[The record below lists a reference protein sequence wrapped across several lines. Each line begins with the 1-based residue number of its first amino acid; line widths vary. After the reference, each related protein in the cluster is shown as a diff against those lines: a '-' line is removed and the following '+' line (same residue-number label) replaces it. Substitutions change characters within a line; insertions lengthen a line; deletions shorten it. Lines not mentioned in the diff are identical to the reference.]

1 MKNLFATL
9 ALCLF
14 MLSSCTAD
22 LDKLS
27 NRLDDLEDRVAILE
41 ELCAQM
47 NTNVES
53 LQTII
58 DALQNNDFITSIE
71 PIVEGGDTI
80 GYRITFSESG
90 QITIYHGEDGK
101 DGLDGEDGRDG
112 NTPEIGIAQYTDGK
126 YYWTIDGQW
135 MLDDNGEKI
144 PVTGEDGEDAITPR
158 LKIEDGYWFISYDG
172 GLTWTRLGEAT
183 GEDGK
188 DGQDG
193 STPEIGVK
201 ADTDGVYYWTL
212 NGEWLLDDNGEK
224 IPVQGES
231 GTTPQLKIEDDYWY
245 ISYDGGLTWTQL
257 GKATGDDGRDGN
269 DGLNGDSIFEDVY
282 EKDGCVYF
290 VLSNGNT
297 IVIPIMDG
305 GGTITPDPEKDFDI
319 TFTYE
324 PGTEVAVGESVE
336 IAYTVKGA
344 DKYTKVKATL
354 EDGDDSWTAIVTPD
368 AEAENEGTGVIT
380 VTNVSAEDQTGVIM
394 VFAYN
399 GDGNTIE
406 KAIILEGVPAP
417 EPVLTVTSTSPIEF
431 TADGGEG
438 TIIYTVENPRD
449 NATMTATVNQEAAGW
464 ISSFTYADGKVTFT
478 ASANPDETERTATI
492 TLTYAYGENE
502 NATATVTVNQEGL
515 VVTPTYDHELVLES
529 GKAGGMYYGNA
540 MGGDMIY
547 VLHFN
552 PRAFNGV
559 YTGYHPN
566 SQYYVITLQAPAPA
580 DLENIVLPAGNYT
593 AEQSDPT
600 GVIDGDMKILKINN
614 STLNIK
620 KDLYTT
626 SFYEGGG
633 DMVDDYL
640 DYGTLS
646 VSYEGG
652 NYTIEGIFTD
662 IDGETHHLTYTGPLP
677 ISNEVEESTPALSTL
692 TGDVNADVD
701 CDGFIYNRI
710 VGDTRQIKLQ
720 TATTGVAYDTFF
732 TIVASV
738 SSDETSL
745 YTGNFTINDSG
756 KAYYA
761 VAGYIDEATG
771 KKEGCWV
778 ECSDGTYAPLVSGS
792 LQVNMTSGTITIN
805 AQDDANHT
813 ITGSI
818 TGMLGAWD
826 TAGMGMDNVWEPLW

>member
-1 MKNLFATL
+1 MF
-9 ALCLF
+9 F
-14 MLSSCTAD
+14 FIGCTAD

-27 NRLDDLEDRVAILE
+27 NRLDKIEDRVETLE
-41 ELCAQM
+41 DLCEKM
-47 NTNVES
+47 NKDMEYV
-53 LQTII
+53 QTVIK
-58 DALQNNDFITSIE
+58 ALEGNEFITAIE
-71 PIVEGGDTI
+71 PIVNEEGDTV
-80 GYRITFSESG
+80 GYKITFSESG
-90 QITIYHGEDGK
+90 EVEIYHGKDGVDGK
-101 DGLDGEDGRDG
+101 DG
-112 NTPEIGIAQYTDGK
+112 Y
-126 YYWTIDGQW
+126 
-135 MLDDNGEKI
+135 
-144 PVTGEDGEDAITPR
+144 
-158 LKIEDGYWFISYDG
+158 
-172 GLTWTRLGEAT
+172 
-183 GEDGK
+183 
-188 DGQDG
+188 
-193 STPEIGVK
+193 TPEIGVK
-201 ADTDGVYYWTL
+201 ADTDGIYYWTL
-212 NGEWLLDDNGEK
+212 DGDWITDEDGNK
-224 IPVQGES
+224 IPVS
-231 GTTPQLKIEDDYWY
+231 GNDGQDGQDGQDGVTPQLKIEDDYWWM
-245 ISYDGGLTWTQL
+245 SLDGGMNWTKL
-257 GKATGDDGRDGN
+257 GKATGEDGTDGA
-269 DGLNGDSIFEDVY
+269 DGDSFFEEVY
-282 EKDGCVYF
+282 EQDGYVYF
-290 VLSNGNT
+290 KLTSGET
-297 IVIPIMDG
+297 FVIPIMEDG
-305 GGTITPDPEKDFDI
+305 KSFDI
-319 TFTYE
+319 AFTYE
-324 PGTEVAVGESVE
+324 PGTEVVVGESVE
-336 IAYTVKGA
+336 IPYSVKGA
-344 DKYTKVKATL
+344 DKYTTVKATV
-354 EDGDDSWTAIVTPD
+354 EDGNENWTAAVNPVD
-368 AEAENEGTGVIT
+368 SATGVIT
-380 VTNVSAEDQTGVIM
+380 VNNVSADLETGVIM

-399 GDGNTIE
+399 GAGNTIE
-406 KAIILEGVPAP
+406 KALILEGVPAP
-417 EPVLTVTSTSPIEF
+417 APALTVTVDTVKI
-431 TADGGEG
+431 TADGGAG
-438 TIIYTVENPRD
+438 TITYEVENPVEG
-449 NATMTATVNQEAAGW
+449 AVVTAAAEEGIDW
-464 ISSFTYADGKVTFT
+464 ITDFNCETSGTVTFNV
-478 ASANPDETERTATI
+478 AANELEETR
-492 TLTYAYGENE
+492 
-502 NATATVTVNQEGL
+502 TATVTLTYTYGEDKTQTATVIVSQEGFA
-515 VVTPTYDHELVLES
+515 PTYDYELALES

-540 MGGDMIY
+540 MGGNMIY

-559 YTGYHPN
+559 YTGYSPN

-614 STLNIK
+614 STLDIK

-677 ISNEVEESTPALSTL
+677 ISNEVEEPTPALSTL
-692 TGDVNADVD
+692 TGDVNADVE
-701 CDGFIYNRI
+701 CDGIIYNRI

-720 TATTGVAYDTFF
+720 TATAGVAYDTFF

-771 KKEGCWV
+771 EKEGCWV

-792 LQVNMTSGTITIN
+792 LQVNMNSGTITIN

-826 TAGMGMDNVWEPLW
+826 TAGMGMDNVWEAPW

>member
-297 IVIPIMDG
+297 IVIPIMNG

-368 AEAENEGTGVIT
+368 AETENEGTGVIT

-662 IDGETHHLTYTGPLP
+662 LNGETHHLTYTGP
-677 ISNEVEESTPALSTL
+677 ITFANEVEEPTPALSTL

-701 CDGFIYNRI
+701 CDGFIYRRI
-710 VGDTRQIKLQ
+710 VGNTRQIKLQ

-745 YTGNFTINDSG
+745 YNGNFTINDSG

>member
-1 MKNLFATL
+1 MF
-9 ALCLF
+9 F
-14 MLSSCTAD
+14 FIGCTAD

-27 NRLDDLEDRVAILE
+27 NRLDKIEDRVETLE
-41 ELCAQM
+41 ALCKQM
-47 NTNVES
+47 NSQMES
-53 LQTII
+53 LQSVIK
-58 DALQNNDFITSIE
+58 ALEGNEFITAIE
-71 PIVEGGDTI
+71 PIVNEEGDTV
-80 GYRITFSESG
+80 GYKITFSESG
-90 QITIYHGEDGK
+90 EVEIYHGKDGVDGQDGK
-101 DGLDGEDGRDG
+101 DG
-112 NTPEIGIAQYTDGK
+112 Y
-126 YYWTIDGQW
+126 
-135 MLDDNGEKI
+135 
-144 PVTGEDGEDAITPR
+144 
-158 LKIEDGYWFISYDG
+158 
-172 GLTWTRLGEAT
+172 
-183 GEDGK
+183 
-188 DGQDG
+188 
-193 STPEIGVK
+193 TPEIGVK
-201 ADTDGVYYWTL
+201 ADTDGIYYWTL
-212 NGEWLLDDNGEK
+212 DGDWITDEDGNK
-224 IPVQGES
+224 IPVS
-231 GTTPQLKIEDDYWY
+231 GNDGQDGQDGQDGVTPQLKIEDDYWWM
-245 ISYDGGLTWTQL
+245 SLDGGMNWTKL
-257 GKATGDDGRDGN
+257 GKATGEDGADGV
-269 DGLNGDSIFEDVY
+269 DGDSFFEEVY
-282 EKDGCVYF
+282 EQDGYVYF
-290 VLSNGNT
+290 KLTSGET
-297 IVIPIMDG
+297 FVIPIMEDG
-305 GGTITPDPEKDFDI
+305 KSFDI
-319 TFTYE
+319 AFTYE
-324 PGTEVAVGESVE
+324 PGTEVVVGESVE
-336 IAYTVKGA
+336 IPYSVKGA
-344 DKYTKVKATL
+344 DKYTTVKATV
-354 EDGDDSWTAIVTPD
+354 EDGNENWTAAVNPVD
-368 AEAENEGTGVIT
+368 SATGVIT
-380 VTNVSAEDQTGVIM
+380 VNNVSADLETGVIM

-399 GDGNTIE
+399 GAGNTIE
-406 KAIILEGVPAP
+406 KALILEGVPVPAP
-417 EPVLTVTSTSPIEF
+417 ALTVTVDTVKI
-431 TADGGEG
+431 TADGGAG
-438 TIIYTVENPRD
+438 TITYEVENPVEG
-449 NATMTATVNQEAAGW
+449 AVVTAAAEEGIDW
-464 ISSFTYADGKVTFT
+464 ITDFNCETSGTVTFNV
-478 ASANPDETERTATI
+478 AANELEETR
-492 TLTYAYGENE
+492 
-502 NATATVTVNQEGL
+502 TATVTLTYTYGEDKTQTATVIVSQEGFA
-515 VVTPTYDHELVLES
+515 PTYDYELALES

-540 MGGDMIY
+540 MGGNMIY

-614 STLNIK
+614 STLDIK

-677 ISNEVEESTPALSTL
+677 ISNEVEEPTPALSTL
-692 TGDVNADVD
+692 TGDVNADVE
-701 CDGFIYNRI
+701 CDGLIYNRI

-720 TATTGVAYDTFF
+720 TATAGVAYDTFF

-771 KKEGCWV
+771 EKEGCWV

-792 LQVNMTSGTITIN
+792 LQVNMNSGTITIN

-826 TAGMGMDNVWEPLW
+826 TAGMGMDNVWEAPW

>member
-1 MKNLFATL
+1 MF
-9 ALCLF
+9 F
-14 MLSSCTAD
+14 FIGCTAD

-27 NRLDDLEDRVAILE
+27 NRLDKIEDRVETLE
-41 ELCAQM
+41 ALCKQM
-47 NTNVES
+47 NSQMES
-53 LQTII
+53 LQSVIK
-58 DALQNNDFITSIE
+58 ALEGNEFITAIE
-71 PIVEGGDTI
+71 PIVNEEGDTV
-80 GYRITFSESG
+80 GYKITFSESG
-90 QITIYHGEDGK
+90 EVEIYHGKDGVDGQDGK
-101 DGLDGEDGRDG
+101 DG
-112 NTPEIGIAQYTDGK
+112 Y
-126 YYWTIDGQW
+126 
-135 MLDDNGEKI
+135 
-144 PVTGEDGEDAITPR
+144 
-158 LKIEDGYWFISYDG
+158 
-172 GLTWTRLGEAT
+172 
-183 GEDGK
+183 
-188 DGQDG
+188 
-193 STPEIGVK
+193 TPEIGVK
-201 ADTDGVYYWTL
+201 ADTDGIYYWTL
-212 NGEWLLDDNGEK
+212 DGDWITDEDGNK
-224 IPVQGES
+224 IPVS
-231 GTTPQLKIEDDYWY
+231 GNDGQDGQDGQDGVTPQLKIEDDYWWM
-245 ISYDGGLTWTQL
+245 SLDGGMNWTKL
-257 GKATGDDGRDGN
+257 GKATGEDGADGV
-269 DGLNGDSIFEDVY
+269 DGDSFFEEVY
-282 EKDGCVYF
+282 EQDGYVYF
-290 VLSNGNT
+290 KLTSGET
-297 IVIPIMDG
+297 FVIPIMEDG
-305 GGTITPDPEKDFDI
+305 KSFDI
-319 TFTYE
+319 AFTYE
-324 PGTEVAVGESVE
+324 PGTEVVVGESVE
-336 IAYTVKGA
+336 IPYSVKGA
-344 DKYTKVKATL
+344 DKYTTVKATV
-354 EDGDDSWTAIVTPD
+354 EDGNENWTAAVNPVD
-368 AEAENEGTGVIT
+368 SATGVIT
-380 VTNVSAEDQTGVIM
+380 VNNVSADLETGVIM

-399 GDGNTIE
+399 GAGNTIE
-406 KAIILEGVPAP
+406 KALILEGVPVPAP
-417 EPVLTVTSTSPIEF
+417 ALTVTVDTVKI
-431 TADGGEG
+431 TADGGAG
-438 TIIYTVENPRD
+438 TITYEVENPVEG
-449 NATMTATVNQEAAGW
+449 AVVTAAAEEGIDW
-464 ISSFTYADGKVTFT
+464 ITDFNCETSGTVTFNV
-478 ASANPDETERTATI
+478 AANELEETR
-492 TLTYAYGENE
+492 
-502 NATATVTVNQEGL
+502 TATVTLTYTYGEDKTQTATVIVSQEGFA
-515 VVTPTYDHELVLES
+515 PTYDYELALES

-540 MGGDMIY
+540 MGGNMIY

-692 TGDVNADVD
+692 TGDVNADVE
-701 CDGFIYNRI
+701 CDGLIYNRI

-720 TATTGVAYDTFF
+720 TATAGVAYDTFF

-792 LQVNMTSGTITIN
+792 LQVNMNSGTITIN

-826 TAGMGMDNVWEPLW
+826 TAGMGMDNVWEAPW